1 MHKSQKA
8 WNIQF
13 LCFGIKATDAF
24 FRYLYPAF
32 TSFVLIFF
40 RLWHVFYVFHFDEIF
55 LVQVFILAILFHF
68 YVDKWLGDKI

>member
-32 TSFVLIFF
+32 TSFVLIFSGF
-40 RLWHVFYVFHFDEIF
+40 DTFLCFSFWWNICSASFHFGDLVSF
-55 LVQVFILAILFHF
+55 LRR
-68 YVDKWLGDKI
+68 